1 MTDSK
6 FGKAVFIA
14 AAITLTKPSLAQS
27 LATSSQAAMTFA
39 VEKKAVRLS
48 ATANGVLVRFLVD
61 TGTTMVA
68 FPREAA
74 GKLGVNLESSSATS
88 TASTADGTKYPIMLF
103 WLKRLQIGSCV
114 LRNVEA
120 MIVAGPMPEPLLGMS
135 ALLRMNVEMSDGKM
149 SLSCPVDP
157 APPAVAPGS
166 GAKPR
171 EPSRRPLESHSR
183 SSGNSRPFRSFG
195 ADDWAR
201 VR

>member
-1 MTDSK
+1 MRDSK

-14 AAITLTKPSLAQS
+14 VTVALAMPSLAQPPV
-27 LATSSQAAMTFA
+27 TSSQAAMTFA

-48 ATANGVLVRFLVD
+48 AMVNGIPIRFLVD

-88 TASTADGTKYPIMLF
+88 TASTADGTKYPITLF
-103 WLKRLQIGSCV
+103 WLKRLEIGSCV

-135 ALLRMNVEMSDGKM
+135 ALLRLNVEMSDGKM

-157 APPAVAPGS
+157 ARPAVAPGS
-166 GAKPR
+166 GVKPR
-171 EPSRRPLESHSR
+171 EPSRRP
-183 SSGNSRPFRSFG
+183 
-195 ADDWAR
+195 
-201 VR
+201 